1 MEAAENAINSPLLED
16 INVVGAAGVLVNVT
30 AGPDLQIS
38 EYEAVGATISSIMRD
53 NATVVIGNVI
63 DPAMIDDLR
72 VTLVA
77 TGLDASASPAQGE
90 QETEATHLEEA
101 APDVS
106 DQNIAVEA
114 QPEFEVAHEEETQE
128 LIFEES
134 EDQYIESEMTVS
146 EDTISEDTVSVT
158 EADPDPDDADYER
171 KDLDVPAFLRRQA
184 D

>member
-1 MEAAENAINSPLLED
+1 
-16 INVVGAAGVLVNVT
+16 
-30 AGPDLQIS
+30 
-38 EYEAVGATISSIMRD
+38 MRD

-77 TGLDASASPAQGE
+77 TGLDASASSSQGE

-146 EDTISEDTVSVT
+146 EDTISEDTISEDTVSVT